1 MTPAGTSIDVQ
12 NEWEENTKHIY
23 KVTEVL
29 IEVTH
34 ILPGYYLLFPPDKQ
48 TALAAPQCQ
57 TDSKDSHTSGLK
69 VAGDMATFNRA
80 LESLTPVYDQFGN

>member
-1 MTPAGTSIDVQ
+1 MGRKHKTHTP
-12 NEWEENTKHIY
+12 Y

-57 TDSKDSHTSGLK
+57 TDSKDSHNQVSSGLK

-80 LESLTPVYDQFGN
+80 LEPLTPVYDQFGN